1 MLAEAKK
8 NSKQFFKMKII
19 RSDALYT
26 TAWSGGK
33 TTQLFIYPE
42 NASYADRNF
51 GFRISSASVE
61 TPASDFTPLPDYNRI
76 LMLLD
81 GAIELIHENHYQKNL
96 KAFDQDHFHGSWVSR
111 SKGTCID
118 FNIIFNSSFDAQ
130 CECIHAEKGKTFD
143 FFVPNKFVFL
153 YLWKGIINLE
163 GSTLSK
169 GDLIVL
175 NNEVDDSVHF
185 ICLDNTIIIKSI
197 VDHKS

>member
-19 RSDALYT
+19 RSDAFNT

-33 TTQLFIYPE
+33 TIQLFIYPE

-61 TPASDFTPLPDYNRI
+61 SPASDFTPLPDYNRI

-118 FNIIFNSSFDAQ
+118 FNIIFNSTFEAQ
-130 CECIHAEKGKTFD
+130 CECIQAEKGKTVD
-143 FFVPNKFVFL
+143 LAIASKFVFL
-153 YLWKGIINLE
+153 YLWDGKIKLE
-163 GSTLSK
+163 GATLSR
-169 GDLIVL
+169 GDLMVL
-175 NNEVDDSVHF
+175 NKEGDDSVRF
-185 ICLDNTIIIKSI
+185 SCIKNTIIVIASL
-197 VDHKS
+197 DHKP